1 MGSYLVLTCSTQSK
15 APPPLCVCIEN
26 FSTPSIMQPS
36 NHFQDP
42 FDALALPSGLDE
54 DLAQLPSELLPQL
67 PPSRRSKDFDAPVS
81 PTNTLPAPYSSSSR
95 QELRDHQLSPTM
107 QKQLRALEHCI
118 KLLTSKER
126 PRIKNTAGVW
136 VTM

>member
-1 MGSYLVLTCSTQSK
+1 MQAASS
-15 APPPLCVCIEN
+15 
-26 FSTPSIMQPS
+26 PS
-36 NHFQDP
+36 QDT
-42 FDALALPSGLDE
+42 FDSLALSNNVPE
-54 DLAQLPSELLPQL
+54 DLAQLPSDLLPQL
-67 PPSRRSKDFDAPVS
+67 PPSRRSKDFDAPVCPRNLNTAAASSCSS
-81 PTNTLPAPYSSSSR
+81 PSSTR
-95 QELRDHQLSPTM
+95 EVNPVAKQLSPTK